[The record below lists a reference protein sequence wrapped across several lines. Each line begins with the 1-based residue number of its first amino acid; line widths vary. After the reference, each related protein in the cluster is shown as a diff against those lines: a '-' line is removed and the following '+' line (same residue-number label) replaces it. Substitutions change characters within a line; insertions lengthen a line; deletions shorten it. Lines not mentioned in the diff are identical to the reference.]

1 MTLSSSSVHKST
13 FKQGT
18 TPGCGGKLV
27 VRERGCE
34 AYGQLNREQ
43 GSRNRDDEN

>member
-18 TPGCGGKLV
+18 TPGWGKLV
-27 VRERGCE
+27 VRERGYE

-43 GSRNRDDEN
+43 GSRNRDDED